1 VPPCASLCLRKSIA
15 SRGLQTLP
23 LWFHSWKLLTAKTHD
38 VNLISDEHRE
48 HNVSAGITVGRTAS
62 HLTQHREHRVS
73 PGITAGRTGSHLTQ
87 HREHSLTWDYCRED
101 RFSSDSAQGAQ
112 CLSWDYC
119 REDSFSSE
127 LISGGQLLI
136 WYEHRE
142 HSSSSEEGAW
152 GGQPLIW
159 NAWGRTA
166 QGTVPAPRR
175 ALEAASL
182 SSSNCVSE

>member
-1 VPPCASLCLRKSIA
+1 MPPCASLCLRKSIA

-87 HREHSLTWDYCRED
+87 HREHNV
-101 RFSSDSAQGAQ
+101 SAGITAGRTASH
-112 CLSWDYC
+112 LSWFL
-119 REDSFSSE
+119 EDSFSFDMSTGSTAAHLRRVLGE
-127 LISGGQLLI
+127 DSLWYEMHGGGQLKEQCL
-136 WYEHRE
+136 RLA
-142 HSSSSEEGAW
+142 G
-152 GGQPLIW
+152 L
-159 NAWGRTA
+159 
-166 QGTVPAPRR
+166 
-175 ALEAASL
+175 
-182 SSSNCVSE
+182 